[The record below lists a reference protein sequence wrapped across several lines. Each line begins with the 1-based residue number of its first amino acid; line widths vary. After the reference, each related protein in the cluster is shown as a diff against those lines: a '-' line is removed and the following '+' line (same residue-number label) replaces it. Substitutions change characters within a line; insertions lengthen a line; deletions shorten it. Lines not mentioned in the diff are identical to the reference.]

1 MARQDEGLEGFG
13 RANGRGQLRGR
24 GLTATRD
31 EAIASAGAK
40 LAASDIA
47 CTRMTPREQAE
58 AAWTPT
64 SPYSVDELEDRI
76 RARRGM
82 TPINREAS

>member
-1 MARQDEGLEGFG
+1 MA
-13 RANGRGQLRGR
+13 
-24 GLTATRD
+24 TTR
-31 EAIASAGAK
+31 EKAIASAGAK

-47 CTRMTPREQAE
+47 CAQMTPREQAE

-82 TPINREAS
+82 PPVHRKAS

>member
-1 MARQDEGLEGFG
+1 MPSRE
-13 RANGRGQLRGR
+13 
-24 GLTATRD
+24 

-47 CTRMTPREQAE
+47 CAQMTPREQAE

-76 RARRGM
+76 RVRRGM
-82 TPINREAS
+82 APIHDAKAS